1 MDINAYICINT
12 IIMPKNRDIKKE
24 DFRKDVKSDK
34 GFLDPL
40 KKVLKEKPK
49 KKK

>member
-1 MDINAYICINT
+1 MAKQKFGE
-12 IIMPKNRDIKKE
+12 MGKNKDIKKE
-24 DFRKDVKSDK
+24 DFKKDVKSDK
-34 GFLDPL
+34 GFLDPW

>member
-1 MDINAYICINT
+1 MG
-12 IIMPKNRDIKKE
+12 KNKDIKKE
-24 DFRKDVKSDK
+24 DFKKNVKSEK
-34 GFLDPL
+34 GFLNPL

>member
-1 MDINAYICINT
+1 MKAE
-12 IIMPKNRDIKKE
+12 KNRNIKKE
-24 DFRKDVKSDK
+24 DFEKDVKSKD
-34 GFLDPL
+34 GFLNPL